1 MVGIGE
7 GKIIFGKGEII
18 RNGAARRTTGK
29 ISPAIGTVLVR
40 GGYRFGARLSWMLRI
55 LCRNRVRDLGA
66 QPFTDPGTDLQ
77 NQIQVAEFMPEIA

>member
-1 MVGIGE
+1 M
-7 GKIIFGKGEII
+7 
-18 RNGAARRTTGK
+18 
-29 ISPAIGTVLVR
+29 
-40 GGYRFGARLSWMLRI
+40 MLCI